1 MLLMSS
7 LLLITG
13 TTLLQLV
20 AHSKTFQD
28 HGEVYRL
35 AQSLMETLLS
45 LPENQAKRLPI
56 EESEKW
62 THQHRYEVDVT
73 WTPYSN
79 PHFEK
84 LTIEYQKQG
93 LPLVKLVT
101 LTPHHSS

>member
-1 MLLMSS
+1 MLLMSG

-28 HGEVYRL
+28 RDEVYRL
-35 AQSLMETLLS
+35 AQNLMETLLS
-45 LPENQAKRLPI
+45 LPEEQAKQLPI
-56 EESEKW
+56 EDSEKW
-62 THQHRYEVDVT
+62 THQHRYEVHVS
-73 WTPYSN
+73 WMPYSN